1 MTKNPRKSAYS
12 RVNISHHETVPAGQ
26 TSAPVLAHSPG
37 SFAPITVAVAP
48 AVGATALIEF
58 TLAPRADVEADPG
71 AVTWHAWPQGAVTA
85 AATDVLVAPVTALR
99 CTATGGAVEWSV
111 LA

>member
-1 MTKNPRKSAYS
+1 MQQMTQADGRHT
-12 RVNISHHETVPAGQ
+12 HHETVASGQVSLPVELPAYI
-26 TSAPVLAHSPG
+26 PHS
-37 SFAPITVAVAP
+37 PITVAVAP

-99 CTATGGAVEWSV
+99 CTATGGAVDWSV